1 MDQTPEEYGELHTQL
16 GRDVN
21 EGKITLNAARA
32 QLGLRPYSFPE
43 ADMLQVWGTAGI
55 PDD

>member
-1 MDQTPEEYGELHTQL
+1 MDQTVPEEYGELHTQL

-32 QLGLRPYSFPE
+32 QLGLPLYTDLPE
-43 ADMLQVWGTAGI
+43 ADMLQVWGI